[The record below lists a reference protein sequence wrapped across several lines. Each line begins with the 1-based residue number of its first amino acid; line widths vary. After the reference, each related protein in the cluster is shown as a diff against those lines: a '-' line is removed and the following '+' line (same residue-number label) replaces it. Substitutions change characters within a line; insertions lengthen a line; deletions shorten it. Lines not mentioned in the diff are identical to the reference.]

1 MYVFFRVWLDDNIII
16 LTNSFV
22 SLFYFISSFGFSSRQ
37 IDKLISTLTQQVQVL
52 EKAADEFRVANG
64 LGLSKDE
71 NANVADDDIKT
82 GGGILV

>member
-1 MYVFFRVWLDDNIII
+1 MI
-16 LTNSFV
+16 SFLITTTKLFYFSFSLRYLYFA
-22 SLFYFISSFGFSSRQ
+22 SLFYFSMSQ
-37 IDKLISTLTQQVQVL
+37 IDKLINTLTQQVQTL

-71 NANVADDDIKT
+71 NAAAADDDVKT